1 MKRVTTLLHIIIL
14 ALITIVFLLF
24 IKFIANNT
32 NAVAIQFLEDGEENI
47 VFSENKIIVPTK
59 KDIKN
64 LRKYY
69 DNVTTYLGSTEVLAN
84 EINELY
90 RQVQE
95 AKKCSV
101 ANGYFNQL
109 NDKFKQY
116 QSKLDEIQDAIC
128 LYEEMYEVYVDALS
142 TIPEFLVS
150 LHSKK
155 YTEFQEQIEPMHQ
168 KIIEQKQNY
177 RQEEE
182 TLENIKIDAKRIA
195 DEWFEATYYWM
206 CKIVNAE
213 AGSDWMPTLERAC
226 VANVI
231 ENRITSPKFPNNIYD
246 VIWAPGPQ
254 YAPTVDGSIN
264 KIPTE
269 RVMKDMEDYLRGRIE
284 TGMPDDVLYQAKA
297 SWGRRIW
304 KEFPSG
310 HKFCFG

>member
-1 MKRVTTLLHIIIL
+1 MKRVTTWLHIIIL
-14 ALITIVFLLF
+14 ALVTIVFLLF

-32 NAVAIQFLEDGEENI
+32 NSVAIQFLEDGEENI

-64 LRKYY
+64 LRKCY

-101 ANGYFNQL
+101 ANWYFNQVEG
-109 NDKFKQY
+109 KFKQY

-168 KIIEQKQNY
+168 K
-177 RQEEE
+177 
-182 TLENIKIDAKRIA
+182 
-195 DEWFEATYYWM
+195 
-206 CKIVNAE
+206 
-213 AGSDWMPTLERAC
+213 
-226 VANVI
+226 
-231 ENRITSPKFPNNIYD
+231 NN
-246 VIWAPGPQ
+246 G
-254 YAPTVDGSIN
+254 
-264 KIPTE
+264 
-269 RVMKDMEDYLRGRIE
+269 
-284 TGMPDDVLYQAKA
+284 AKA
-297 SWGRRIW
+297 KLSSGGRDT
-304 KEFPSG
+304 
-310 HKFCFG
+310 